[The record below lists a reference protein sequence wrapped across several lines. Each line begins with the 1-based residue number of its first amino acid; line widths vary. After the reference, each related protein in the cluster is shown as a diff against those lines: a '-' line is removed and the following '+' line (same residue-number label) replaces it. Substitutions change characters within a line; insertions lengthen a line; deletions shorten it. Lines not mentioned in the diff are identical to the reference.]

1 MSCYVGTVIKPS
13 TDANVQFSTVR
24 ILASA
29 LDEAICRFSRR
40 RKGEAGRAPR
50 ALADSDP
57 SFTLKQA
64 KRDRNIRTIEAAS
77 ALNRGVM
84 IAEMCLELFDCR
96 TETRKIALSHR
107 GQDLHEHE
115 PAEVSGSRFAKRRK
129 FGERSALV
137 RAMHSL
143 PARIKDNQHTPAIR
157 KRHVADNR
165 RGGGHRSPSPIDN
178 KTAPIEQADADAGAC
193 AAAES
198 KRIASNVEWYAM

>member
-1 MSCYVGTVIKPS
+1 M
-13 TDANVQFSTVR
+13 
-24 ILASA
+24 
-29 LDEAICRFSRR
+29 
-40 RKGEAGRAPR
+40 
-50 ALADSDP
+50 ADSDP
-57 SFTLKQA
+57 SFALKQA
-64 KRDRNIRTIEAAS
+64 KRDRNIRTIETAS

-84 IAEMCLELFDCR
+84 IPEMCLELFDCR

-143 PARIKDNQHTPAIR
+143 PARIKNNQHTPAIR

-165 RGGGHRSPSPIDN
+165 RGGGRRSPSPIDN
-178 KTAPIEQADADAGAC
+178 KAAPIEQANTDAGTGTAT
-193 AAAES
+193 ES
-198 KRIASNVEWYAM
+198 KRIASNVERHAM